1 MNEARLKVT
10 VSASLRT
17 SDGTVVE
24 IDERIVSISKLGP
37 KGGAGATVTIP
48 LNEWDAVNTSVEQV
62 RDAIAK
68 ARGML
73 DVPHA

>member
-37 KGGAGATVTIP
+37 KGGQGVTVTIP
-48 LNEWDAVNTSVEQV
+48 LGEWDAVNTSVEQV
-62 RDAIAK
+62 CDAIAK

-73 DVPHA
+73 DSEA